1 MWRLIAPIL
10 AFTLLGASFL
20 RAGNELMLAACAG
33 LVLLLAVPRPWA
45 ARLAQLS
52 LALAAVRW
60 LWLTWVIGSMRAA
73 MGAPWGRMALILGTV
88 ALVTLLAAL
97 VFESRRLRQYYRLA
111 SPRNH

>member
-10 AFTLLGASFL
+10 AFLLLGASFL

-33 LVLLLAVPRPWA
+33 VVLLLAVPRPWA
-45 ARLAQLS
+45 ARLAQLA

-60 LWLTWVIGSMRAA
+60 LWLTWVIGSTRAA
-73 MGAPWGRMALILGTV
+73 IGVPWGRMALILGTV

-97 VFESRRLRQYYRLA
+97 VFESHRLRRYYGLDTSHAR
-111 SPRNH
+111 